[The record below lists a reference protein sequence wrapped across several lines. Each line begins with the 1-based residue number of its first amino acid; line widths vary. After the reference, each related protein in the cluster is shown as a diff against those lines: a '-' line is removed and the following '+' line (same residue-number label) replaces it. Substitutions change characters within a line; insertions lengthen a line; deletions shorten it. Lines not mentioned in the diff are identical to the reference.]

1 MKKISVFLFIFLVS
15 LNSYSSCYHELCV
28 DCQSRPDITLKAK
41 DGRWDGEQLTFRYY
55 ADKSINGVN
64 VFANGKD
71 YSLSSI
77 GIGGGFFSGTRRNAW
92 HSASLSLPFFSGR
105 FLVTGTRPSYCA
117 AYREPTFL
125 ERLRGI
131 RKPN

>member
-1 MKKISVFLFIFLVS
+1 M
-15 LNSYSSCYHELCV
+15 
-28 DCQSRPDITLKAK
+28 AK

-77 GIGGGFFSGTRRNAW
+77 GIGGGFFQVQEGSW
-92 HSASLSLPFFSGR
+92 HSASLSLPFFSGSYS
-105 FLVTGTRPSYCA
+105 VTGTRPSYCA